1 MTEAREN
8 AMAVDMD
15 VAVIGAGQA
24 GLSLS
29 HELTHAGVEHVVLE
43 RHQVGASWR
52 RRWDS
57 FCLVTP
63 NWTVQ
68 LPGGRYAG
76 DDPDGFMPRDEIV
89 SHLEHYAGSFRAPV
103 REGVDV
109 LALVPGDEGVFLLRT
124 TSGDVRARHVVVASG
139 AYQRPHR
146 PPGVDLFP
154 GSIQMIDAEEYTN
167 PGALPPGG
175 VLVVGS
181 GQTGCQQAEELVEAG
196 RDVYLACGR
205 APWMPRRID
214 GRDVVSWLVETPF
227 PEARL
232 ADLPS
237 PAARLVANLQTTG
250 RDRGHDLHY
259 RTLQAMGVTL
269 LGRIAGVEDGTARFA
284 PDLAGSVAFGDA
296 RHADACELIRKS
308 CAERGSAAPEM
319 PPPPPFVA
327 DPPDRLRLREVGTVI
342 FTSGFRPDFT
352 RWVAFPAAF
361 DEMGFPIQ
369 VDGSSTV
376 VPGLHFMGV
385 HFQRKRKSATFLGV
399 AEDAGVL
406 AEHIVA
412 GRRAHPVA
420 VPRS

>member
-1 MTEAREN
+1 MKA
-8 AMAVDMD
+8 DMD
-15 VAVIGAGQA
+15 VVVIGAGQA

-29 HELTHAGVEHVVLE
+29 YELTHAGVEHVILE
-43 RHQVGASWR
+43 RHDVGASWR

-68 LPGGRYAG
+68 LPGGRSAG
-76 DDPDGFMPRDEIV
+76 EDPDGFMPRDGIV
-89 SHLEHYAGSFRAPV
+89 SHLEDYAGSFHAPV
-103 REGVDV
+103 RRGVDIH
-109 LALVPGDEGVFLLRT
+109 ALVPGLDGDFLLRT
-124 TSGDVRARHVVVASG
+124 TSGDVRARQVVVASG

-146 PPGVDLFP
+146 PPGADLLP
-154 GSIQMIDAEEYTN
+154 GSIHVIDAEEYTN

-181 GQTGCQQAEELVEAG
+181 GQTGCQVAEELVEAN
-196 RDVYLACGR
+196 RHVYLACGR
-205 APWMPRRID
+205 APWLPRRID
-214 GRDVVSWLVETPF
+214 GRDMVAWIVETPF
-227 PEARL
+227 LEARL

-250 RDRGHDLHY
+250 HDGGHDLHY
-259 RTLQAMGVTL
+259 RTLQAKGVTL
-269 LGRIAGVEDGTARFA
+269 VGRFAGVEDGAVHFG
-284 PDLAGSVAFGDA
+284 PDLADSVAFGDA

-308 CAERGSAAPEM
+308 CAERGIAAPEI

-327 DPPDRLRLREVGTVI
+327 DPPDRLSLGEIGTVI
-342 FTSGFRPDFT
+342 FTSGFRPDFA
-352 RWVAFPAAF
+352 RWVAFPGAF
-361 DEMGFPIQ
+361 DPMGFPIQ

-406 AEHIVA
+406 AAHLVA
-412 GRRAHPVA
+412 RRRTGSVA
-420 VPRS
+420 VSRR